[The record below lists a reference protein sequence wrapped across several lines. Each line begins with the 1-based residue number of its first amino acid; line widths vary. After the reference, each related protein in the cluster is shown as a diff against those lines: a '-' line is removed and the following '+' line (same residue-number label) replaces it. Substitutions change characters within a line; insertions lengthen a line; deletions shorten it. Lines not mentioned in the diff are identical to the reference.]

1 MWIPYE
7 DAVVVVT
14 NDPENELPLAGPG
27 TETRDANGGRKKV
40 VTGLYNPRVTHF
52 STDCLICGLQKMM
65 ISSPS
70 IRAVSNWPR

>member
-27 TETRDANGGRKKV
+27 TETLDANGGRKKV
-40 VTGLYNPRVTHF
+40 VTGWYNLLRVMRF
-52 STDCLICGLQKMM
+52 STESLTCGFNKMM
-65 ISSPS
+65 I
-70 IRAVSNWPR
+70 